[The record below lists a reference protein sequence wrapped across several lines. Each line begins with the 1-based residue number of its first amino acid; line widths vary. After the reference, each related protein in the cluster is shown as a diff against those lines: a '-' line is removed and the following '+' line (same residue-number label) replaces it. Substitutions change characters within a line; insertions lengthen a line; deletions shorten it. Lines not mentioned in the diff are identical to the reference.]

1 MKHIEQAELE
11 LSKPP
16 TDPNRIGDIAEHY
29 AITYLWDSGYHVF
42 KNCGC
47 TGPVDLVAMTP
58 EGKLILVDVKSL
70 HAGNLSGRTEEQKR
84 LGVQFLRF
92 NSTTRKMK
100 FVEHQ
105 K

>member
-11 LSKPP
+11 LSEPP
-16 TDPNRIGDIAEHY
+16 TDPNRIRYKAEHY

-58 EGKLILVDVKSL
+58 EGKIILVDVKSL
-70 HAGNLSGRTEEQKR
+70 HGGKLGGRTDEQKR

-100 FVEHQ
+100 FVEH
-105 K
+105 KV